1 MANAQVNVD
10 FLENGR
16 GGHYLLHAGFMF
28 SVRTSRNNRR
38 YCKCLSRDCL
48 ATIVTV
54 DNLPV
59 SFGVN
64 HNHPSDH
71 IGLAAASFSSCA
83 SSLSTNVSPAV
94 VSVHAP
100 SKEMSFFGFG

>member
-1 MANAQVNVD
+1 MLTIITLANAQVNVD

-59 SFGVN
+59 SFGENQHEVN
-64 HNHPSDH
+64 SVLLCH
-71 IGLAAASFSSCA
+71 
-83 SSLSTNVSPAV
+83 SLKNLHLLVR
-94 VSVHAP
+94 
-100 SKEMSFFGFG
+100 